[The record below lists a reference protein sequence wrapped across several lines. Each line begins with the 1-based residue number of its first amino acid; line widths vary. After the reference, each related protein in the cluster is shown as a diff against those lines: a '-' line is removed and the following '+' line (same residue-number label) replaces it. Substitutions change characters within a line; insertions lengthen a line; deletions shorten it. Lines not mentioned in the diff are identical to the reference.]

1 LFGSCLF
8 SSQSRRSLSFVC
20 VQYDDDIHASQSIC
34 ISLHVSD
41 RPAPLRSNTFYITV
55 YGLIGAATAVLM
67 LFRGVTMAFGVVR
80 ASSSLHLDMLT
91 SVLRAPS
98 RFFDATPSGRVLNRF
113 SKDVD
118 DVDTFVPMMVR
129 RLQDIDRSFVFISSG
144 GLMLIE
150 YMHGYC
156 NHQRF
161 QM

>member
-1 LFGSCLF
+1 MHLKSVLY
-8 SSQSRRSLSFVC
+8 SSTSSPP
-20 VQYDDDIHASQSIC
+20 I
-34 ISLHVSD
+34 
-41 RPAPLRSNTFYITV
+41 RSNTFYITV

-67 LFRGVTMAFGVVR
+67 LCRGVTMAFGVVR

-129 RLQDIDRSFVFISSG
+129 REVDIRPRSSLVLFLSFCYVNQ
-144 GLMLIE
+144 L
-150 YMHGYC
+150 YP
-156 NHQRF
+156 
-161 QM
+161 